1 MMEYWGDKAGNQRT
15 SLLTSDTVSDDG
27 QPSSDNENDEDIA
40 SEVGSSTSESQM
52 HGHRAKR
59 RADFKKDE
67 TSAKKTKSKTQA
79 DALELGLNAV
89 KEGLVALGNSIA
101 STSNQHNHNEVSL
114 KDVLAAIQDQ
124 SEAFKQQ
131 SQVMNA
137 LLKHLLDKEN
147 NDKDV

>member
-1 MMEYWGDKAGNQRT
+1 MEYWGDKAGYQRT

-52 HGHRAKR
+52 HGHQ
-59 RADFKKDE
+59 
-67 TSAKKTKSKTQA
+67 TKSKTQA

-131 SQVMNA
+131 SQVMNG

-147 NDKDV
+147 N